1 MFFKY
6 STSRRKE
13 GSTRFKMSNVVLSV
27 RQFIEL
33 HAFDVTSSNISLTL
47 YSSSEKSSKVNSLQ
61 DVCQMQAVSVL
72 SYYKK
77 YEMLS
82 LYYYTC
88 NNLLITVKHC

>member
-13 GSTRFKMSNVVLSV
+13 GSTRFKMSNVVLSM

-47 YSSSEKSSKVNSLQ
+47 YSCSEKSSKVNSLQ
-61 DVCQMQAVSVL
+61 DVCQMQAVL
-72 SYYKK
+72 SYSKK
-77 YEMLS
+77 SEMLS